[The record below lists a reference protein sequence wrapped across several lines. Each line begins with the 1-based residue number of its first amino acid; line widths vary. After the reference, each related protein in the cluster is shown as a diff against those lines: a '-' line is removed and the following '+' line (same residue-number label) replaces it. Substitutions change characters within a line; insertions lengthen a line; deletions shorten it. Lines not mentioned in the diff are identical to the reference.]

1 MAKIVSIIEYVGKAG
16 NTVGQKSPKGGVI
29 LKQKA
34 ASVSNPQTSKQMNH
48 RARFKLATVVTSM
61 LGEVGRVAL
70 QANGYKKSERG
81 ELVKRIMRFVEVNQN
96 QAELNYHLR
105 LVNNPSYRESITV
118 AVSATENAYV
128 ATFSGASTGE
138 VIAKAILVYDQT
150 TGIWRHATALD
161 TLDTIGI
168 GKDANEAGHSIEV
181 YAYGIVLEP
190 KTELARTNLSE
201 VRGYPGGEPNTA
213 GSNNIEVRN
222 GVGYIVSVEGITS
235 ENYDFSP
242 TISALLTIAGDG
254 SQSGGTGGSSS
265 STGSNTGSN
274 TGGNGS
280 GNSSQGTTEPSGNPV
295 LTISTSGS
303 GSATVSAGGS
313 TLNSGAQVAANTEV
327 SLSVTPATGQTPTAN
342 INGTNITLTDNSGTY
357 TGTFQMPAANAT
369 LVINTGSA
377 EGYGDT
383 N

>member
-1 MAKIVSIIEYVGKAG
+1 MR
-16 NTVGQKSPKGGVI
+16 GVI

-48 RARFKLATVVTSM
+48 RARFKLATVVASM

-161 TLDTIGI
+161 TLDTLGI
-168 GKDANEAGHSIEV
+168 GKDANEAGHFIEV

-201 VRGYPGGEPNTA
+201 VDGYPGGEPNTA

-254 SQSGGTGGSSS
+254 SQSGGTGG
-265 STGSNTGSN
+265 N
-274 TGGNGS
+274 
-280 GNSSQGTTEPSGNPV
+280 
-295 LTISTSGS
+295 SGS
-303 GSATVSAGGS
+303 GSSGTSTQGSYTLTLAASPNDAGTLTATVGGSPVAGGSQIPAGSEVRLAANPANEGEISNSRYLGSGTIRVSAGH
-313 TLNSGAQVAANTEV
+313 
-327 SLSVTPATGQTPTAN
+327 P
-342 INGTNITLTDNSGTY
+342 
-357 TGTFQMPAANAT
+357 
-369 LVINTGSA
+369 
-377 EGYGDT
+377 
-383 N
+383 

>member
-48 RARFKLATVVTSM
+48 RARFKLATVVASM

-201 VRGYPGGEPNTA
+201 VDG
-213 GSNNIEVRN
+213 N

-254 SQSGGTGGSSS
+254 SQSGGTGG
-265 STGSNTGSN
+265 N
-274 TGGNGS
+274 
-280 GNSSQGTTEPSGNPV
+280 
-295 LTISTSGS
+295 SGS
-303 GSATVSAGGS
+303 GSSGTSTQGSYTLTLAASPNDAGTLTATVGGS
-313 TLNSGAQVAANTEV
+313 PVASGSQVPAGSEVRLTATPASGKQLSGIVMNSGSGNTTV
-327 SLSVTPATGQTPTAN
+327 SNQRFT
-342 INGTNITLTDNSGTY
+342 
-357 TGTFQMPAANAT
+357 MPAANTTVTANFIDDNG
-369 LVINTGSA
+369 L
-377 EGYGDT
+377 GDV

>member
-48 RARFKLATVVTSM
+48 RARFKLATVVASM

-201 VRGYPGGEPNTA
+201 VDG
-213 GSNNIEVRN
+213 N

-254 SQSGGTGGSSS
+254 SQSGGTGG
-265 STGSNTGSN
+265 N
-274 TGGNGS
+274 
-280 GNSSQGTTEPSGNPV
+280 
-295 LTISTSGS
+295 SGS
-303 GSATVSAGGS
+303 GSSGTSTQGSYTLTLAASPNDGGTLTATVGGS
-313 TLNSGAQVAANTEV
+313 LVASGSQVPAGSEVRLTANPASGKQLSGIVMNSGSGNTTV
-327 SLSVTPATGQTPTAN
+327 SNQRFT
-342 INGTNITLTDNSGTY
+342 
-357 TGTFQMPAANAT
+357 MPAANTTVTA
-369 LVINTGSA
+369 IFSDASSGSNPD
-377 EGYGDT
+377 EG
-383 N
+383 

>member
-48 RARFKLATVVTSM
+48 RARFKLATVVASM

-201 VRGYPGGEPNTA
+201 VDG
-213 GSNNIEVRN
+213 N

-254 SQSGGTGGSSS
+254 SQSGGTGG
-265 STGSNTGSN
+265 N
-274 TGGNGS
+274 
-280 GNSSQGTTEPSGNPV
+280 
-295 LTISTSGS
+295 SGS
-303 GSATVSAGGS
+303 GSSGTSTQGSYTLTLAASPNDAGTLTATVGGS
-313 TLNSGAQVAANTEV
+313 PVASGSQVPAGSEVRLTATPASGKQLSGIVMNSGSGNTAV
-327 SLSVTPATGQTPTAN
+327 SNQRFT
-342 INGTNITLTDNSGTY
+342 
-357 TGTFQMPAANAT
+357 MPAANTTVTANFIDDNG
-369 LVINTGSA
+369 L
-377 EGYGDT
+377 GDV

>member
-48 RARFKLATVVTSM
+48 RARFKLATVVASM

-201 VRGYPGGEPNTA
+201 VDG
-213 GSNNIEVRN
+213 N

-254 SQSGGTGGSSS
+254 SQSGGTGG
-265 STGSNTGSN
+265 N
-274 TGGNGS
+274 
-280 GNSSQGTTEPSGNPV
+280 
-295 LTISTSGS
+295 SGS
-303 GSATVSAGGS
+303 GSSGTSTQGSYTLTLAASPNDGGTLTATVNGSAVASGS
-313 TLNSGAQVAANTEV
+313 QVPAGSEVRLTANPASGKQLSGIVMNSGSGNTTV
-327 SLSVTPATGQTPTAN
+327 S
-342 INGTNITLTDNSGTY
+342 NSKFT
-357 TGTFQMPAANAT
+357 MPAANTTVTAT
-369 LVINTGSA
+369 FADASSGGNPD
-377 EGYGDT
+377 EG
-383 N
+383 

>member
-48 RARFKLATVVTSM
+48 RARFKLATVVASM

-201 VRGYPGGEPNTA
+201 VDG
-213 GSNNIEVRN
+213 N

-254 SQSGGTGGSSS
+254 SQSGGTGG
-265 STGSNTGSN
+265 N
-274 TGGNGS
+274 
-280 GNSSQGTTEPSGNPV
+280 
-295 LTISTSGS
+295 SGS
-303 GSATVSAGGS
+303 GSSGTSTQGSYTLTLAASPNDGGTLTATVNGSAVASGS
-313 TLNSGAQVAANTEV
+313 QVPAGSEVRLTATPAEGKQLSGIVMNSGSGNTTV
-327 SLSVTPATGQTPTAN
+327 SNSKVT
-342 INGTNITLTDNSGTY
+342 
-357 TGTFQMPAANAT
+357 MPAANTTVTAT
-369 LVINTGSA
+369 FTDASSGGNPD
-377 EGYGDT
+377 EG
-383 N
+383 

>member
-48 RARFKLATVVTSM
+48 RARFKLATVVASM

-201 VRGYPGGEPNTA
+201 VDG
-213 GSNNIEVRN
+213 N

-254 SQSGGTGGSSS
+254 SQSGGTGGSSGS
-265 STGSNTGSN
+265 GSGGASTQGSYTLTLAASPNDAGTLTATVNGSAVASGSQVPAGSEVRLTASPAEGKQLSGIVMN
-274 TGGNGS
+274 SGS
-280 GNSSQGTTEPSGNPV
+280 GNT
-295 LTISTSGS
+295 
-303 GSATVSAGGS
+303 AVS
-313 TLNSGAQVAANTEV
+313 NSKFT
-327 SLSVTPATGQTPTAN
+327 
-342 INGTNITLTDNSGTY
+342 
-357 TGTFQMPAANAT
+357 MPAANTTVTANFT
-369 LVINTGSA
+369 DASSGGNPD
-377 EGYGDT
+377 EG
-383 N
+383 

>member
-48 RARFKLATVVTSM
+48 RARFKLATVVASM

-201 VRGYPGGEPNTA
+201 VDG
-213 GSNNIEVRN
+213 N

-254 SQSGGTGGSSS
+254 SQSGGTGGSSGS

-280 GNSSQGTTEPSGNPV
+280 
-295 LTISTSGS
+295 
-303 GSATVSAGGS
+303 
-313 TLNSGAQVAANTEV
+313 
-327 SLSVTPATGQTPTAN
+327 TG
-342 INGTNITLTDNSGTY
+342 
-357 TGTFQMPAANAT
+357 
-369 LVINTGSA
+369 
-377 EGYGDT
+377 GDT
-383 N
+383 GGDEG

>member
-48 RARFKLATVVTSM
+48 RARFKLATVVASM

-201 VRGYPGGEPNTA
+201 VDG
-213 GSNNIEVRN
+213 N

-254 SQSGGTGGSSS
+254 SQSGGTGG
-265 STGSNTGSN
+265 N
-274 TGGNGS
+274 
-280 GNSSQGTTEPSGNPV
+280 
-295 LTISTSGS
+295 SGS
-303 GSATVSAGGS
+303 GSSGTSTQGSYTLTLAASPNDAGTLTATVNGSAVASGS
-313 TLNSGAQVAANTEV
+313 QVPAGSEVRLTANPASGKQLSGIVMNSGSGNTTV
-327 SLSVTPATGQTPTAN
+327 S
-342 INGTNITLTDNSGTY
+342 NSKFT
-357 TGTFQMPAANAT
+357 MPAANTTVTAT
-369 LVINTGSA
+369 FSDASSGGNPD
-377 EGYGDT
+377 EG
-383 N
+383 

>member
-48 RARFKLATVVTSM
+48 RARFKLATVVASM

-161 TLDTIGI
+161 TLNTIGI

-201 VRGYPGGEPNTA
+201 VDG
-213 GSNNIEVRN
+213 N

-254 SQSGGTGGSSS
+254 SQSGGTGG
-265 STGSNTGSN
+265 N
-274 TGGNGS
+274 
-280 GNSSQGTTEPSGNPV
+280 
-295 LTISTSGS
+295 SGS
-303 GSATVSAGGS
+303 GSSGTSTQGSYTLTLAASPNDAGTLTATVGGS
-313 TLNSGAQVAANTEV
+313 PVASGSQVPAGSEVRLTATPAEGKQLSGIVMNSGSGNTAV
-327 SLSVTPATGQTPTAN
+327 Q
-342 INGTNITLTDNSGTY
+342 NSK
-357 TGTFQMPAANAT
+357 FNMPAANTTVTANFT
-369 LVINTGSA
+369 DASSGGNPD
-377 EGYGDT
+377 EG
-383 N
+383 

>member
-48 RARFKLATVVTSM
+48 RARFKLATVVASM

-201 VRGYPGGEPNTA
+201 VDG
-213 GSNNIEVRN
+213 N

-265 STGSNTGSN
+265 STGSNTGSGG

>member
-48 RARFKLATVVTSM
+48 RARFKLATVVASM

-96 QAELNYHLR
+96 HAELNYHLR

-201 VRGYPGGEPNTA
+201 VDG
-213 GSNNIEVRN
+213 N

-254 SQSGGTGGSSS
+254 SQSGGTGG
-265 STGSNTGSN
+265 N
-274 TGGNGS
+274 
-280 GNSSQGTTEPSGNPV
+280 
-295 LTISTSGS
+295 SGS
-303 GSATVSAGGS
+303 GSSGTSTQGSYTLTLTASPNGSGTLTATVGGS
-313 TLNSGAQVAANTEV
+313 PVASGSQVPAGSEVRLTANPASGKQLSGIVMNSGSGNT
-327 SLSVTPATGQTPTAN
+327 SVQ
-342 INGTNITLTDNSGTY
+342 NSKFT
-357 TGTFQMPAANAT
+357 MPAANTTVTAT
-369 LVINTGSA
+369 FADASSGGNPD
-377 EGYGDT
+377 EG
-383 N
+383 

>member
-48 RARFKLATVVTSM
+48 RARFKLATVVASM

-201 VRGYPGGEPNTA
+201 VDG
-213 GSNNIEVRN
+213 N

-254 SQSGGTGGSSS
+254 SQSGGTGG
-265 STGSNTGSN
+265 N
-274 TGGNGS
+274 
-280 GNSSQGTTEPSGNPV
+280 
-295 LTISTSGS
+295 SGS
-303 GSATVSAGGS
+303 GSSGTSTQGSYTLTLAASPNDGGTLTATVGGS
-313 TLNSGAQVAANTEV
+313 PVASGSQVPAGSEVRLTANPASGKQLSGIVMNSGSGNTT
-327 SLSVTPATGQTPTAN
+327 VTNQRFN
-342 INGTNITLTDNSGTY
+342 
-357 TGTFQMPAANAT
+357 MPAANTTVTA
-369 LVINTGSA
+369 NFSDASSGGNPD
-377 EGYGDT
+377 EG
-383 N
+383 

>member
-48 RARFKLATVVTSM
+48 RARFKLATVVASM

-201 VRGYPGGEPNTA
+201 VDG
-213 GSNNIEVRN
+213 N

-254 SQSGGTGGSSS
+254 TQSGGTGG
-265 STGSNTGSN
+265 N
-274 TGGNGS
+274 
-280 GNSSQGTTEPSGNPV
+280 
-295 LTISTSGS
+295 SGS
-303 GSATVSAGGS
+303 GSSGTSTQGSYTLTLAASPNDAGTLTATVNGNAVASGS
-313 TLNSGAQVAANTEV
+313 QVAAGAEV
-327 SLSVTPATGQTPTAN
+327 RLTATPASGKQLSG
-342 INGTNITLTDNSGTY
+342 IVMNSGSGNTSVQNSK
-357 TGTFQMPAANAT
+357 FNMPAANTTVTAT
-369 LVINTGSA
+369 FSDASSGGNPD
-377 EGYGDT
+377 EG
-383 N
+383 

>member
-48 RARFKLATVVTSM
+48 RARFKLATVVASM

-201 VRGYPGGEPNTA
+201 VDG
-213 GSNNIEVRN
+213 N

-254 SQSGGTGGSSS
+254 TQSGGTGGSSGS
-265 STGSNTGSN
+265 GSGGTSTQGSYTLTLAASPNDAGTLTATVGGSPVASGSQVPAGSEVRLTATPAEGKQLSGIVMN
-274 TGGNGS
+274 SGS
-280 GNSSQGTTEPSGNPV
+280 GNT
-295 LTISTSGS
+295 
-303 GSATVSAGGS
+303 TVSNQRF
-313 TLNSGAQVAANTEV
+313 T
-327 SLSVTPATGQTPTAN
+327 
-342 INGTNITLTDNSGTY
+342 
-357 TGTFQMPAANAT
+357 MPAANTTVTAT
-369 LVINTGSA
+369 FSDASSGGNPD
-377 EGYGDT
+377 EG
-383 N
+383 